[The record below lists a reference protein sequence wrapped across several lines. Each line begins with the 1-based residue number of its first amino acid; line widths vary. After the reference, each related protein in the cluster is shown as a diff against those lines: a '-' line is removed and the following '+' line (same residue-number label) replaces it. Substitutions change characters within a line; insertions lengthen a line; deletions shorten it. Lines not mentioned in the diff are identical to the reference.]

1 VTGASSTTAIIDD
14 GEGSPMGEVA
24 GAAVPTARPARAADV
39 RRVAI
44 ASAVGTT
51 IEWYDYFVY
60 STAAALV
67 FGPRFFPA
75 LSSASGTLAAFATLG
90 VGFLARPV
98 GGVVWGHFGDRV
110 GRKAML
116 VASLLLMGG
125 ATVGVGLLPTYHQI
139 GVLAPV
145 LLVLLRL
152 LQGVSAGGE
161 WGGAA
166 LMAVEHAPAGQRG
179 RYGSFSQIGVPAGL
193 ILAQLVFFV
202 VGNALPDEQFSGWG
216 WRLPFL
222 LSIVLV
228 GVGLFIR
235 LRIEESP
242 VFRAL
247 RTERARSSRP
257 VVEVF
262 RRRPRELL
270 LASTSFIANT
280 AIGYVFL
287 AYLLSY
293 GTSVLKVSRNL
304 MLVVVIVGSVTWLA
318 SIVGSAVWSDRIGRR
333 PVYLVGSVLLV
344 VWSIPFFLL
353 VDTRVPALLIVA
365 VVVLNLGL
373 GASYGPQSA
382 LFAEM
387 FEPRY
392 RYSGA
397 SFSYAVGAVLGG
409 GFAPL
414 VAAALQ
420 SSTGTS
426 LSVSAYM
433 VVVGLI
439 SLVAVLAIRET
450 RERPPKP

>member
-1 VTGASSTTAIIDD
+1 MGSDRMSDVTMSDVT
-14 GEGSPMGEVA
+14 VA
-24 GAAVPTARPARAADV
+24 ETRPDQM
-39 RRVAI
+39 RRVAL
-44 ASAVGTT
+44 ASAIGTT
-51 IEWYDYFVY
+51 IEWYDYFIY

-67 FGPRFFPA
+67 FGSQFFSDLEPA
-75 LSSASGTLAAFATLG
+75 SATLAAFATLG
-90 VGFLARPV
+90 VGFLARPI
-98 GGVVWGHFGDRV
+98 GGILWGHFGDRV

-116 VASLLLMGG
+116 VASLLLMGI
-125 ATVGVGLLPTYHQI
+125 ATVGVGLLPTYDQV
-139 GVLAPV
+139 GLLAPV
-145 LLVLLRL
+145 LLLLLRL
-152 LQGVSAGGE
+152 LQGLSAGGE

-166 LMAVEHAPAGQRG
+166 LMAVEHAPEGERG
-179 RYGSFSQIGVPAGL
+179 RYGAYSQVGVPAGL
-193 ILAQLVFFV
+193 ILAQLVFV
-202 VGNALPDEQFSGWG
+202 AVGVLSDEQFASWG

-222 LSIVLV
+222 FSIVLV

-242 VFRAL
+242 VFTAL
-247 RTERARSSRP
+247 RAEQVQVRLPMIDVLR
-257 VVEVF
+257 E
-262 RRRPRELL
+262 RPRELTV
-270 LASTSFIANT
+270 ASVSFIANT

-293 GTSVLKVSRNL
+293 GTKVLGVDRTT
-304 MLVVVIVGSVTWLA
+304 MLVVVIIGSVSWLV
-318 SIVGSAVWSDRIGRR
+318 SILVTARWSDRVGRK

-344 VWSIPFFLL
+344 VWPVPFFLL
-353 VDTRVPALLIVA
+353 IDTKSVALMIVS
-365 VVVLNLGL
+365 VIVLTIGL

-387 FEPRY
+387 FEARY

-414 VAAALQ
+414 IAVWLH

-433 VVVGLI
+433 V
-439 SLVAVLAIRET
+439 
-450 RERPPKP
+450 

>member
-1 VTGASSTTAIIDD
+1 MTAGPATGQVD
-14 GEGSPMGEVA
+14 
-24 GAAVPTARPARAADV
+24 RRQL
-39 RRVAI
+39 RRVAV

-51 IEWYDYFVY
+51 IEWYDYFIY
-60 STAAALV
+60 STAAALI
-67 FGPRFFPA
+67 FGSQFFSA
-75 LSSASGTLAAFATLG
+75 LSPASGTLAAFATLG
-90 VGFLARPV
+90 AGFLARPI
-98 GGVVWGHFGDRV
+98 GGVLWGHFGDRI

-116 VASLLLMGG
+116 VASLLVMGL
-125 ATVGVGLLPTYHQI
+125 ATVGVGLLPTYEQV
-139 GVLAPV
+139 GLLAPV
-145 LLVLLRL
+145 LLLVLRL
-152 LQGVSAGGE
+152 LQGLSAGGE

-166 LMAVEHAPAGQRG
+166 LMAVEHAPAAQRG

-193 ILAQLVFFV
+193 ILAQLVFFA
-202 VGNALPDEQFSGWG
+202 VGNALSDEEFASWG
-216 WRLPFL
+216 WRVPFL

-228 GVGLFIR
+228 GVGLYVR
-235 LRIEESP
+235 LSVEESP

-247 RTERARSSRP
+247 RAESARSSSP
-257 VVEVF
+257 IVEVF
-262 RRRPRELL
+262 RERPRALVV
-270 LASTSFIANT
+270 ASASFIANT

-304 MLVVVIVGSVTWLA
+304 MLVVVIVGSVTWLL
-318 SIVGSAVWSDRIGRR
+318 SIVASAIWSDRIGRR

-344 VWSIPFFLL
+344 LWSIPFFLL
-353 VDTRVPALLIVA
+353 IDSREAALMIIA
-365 VVVLNLGL
+365 VVVLTIGL

-382 LFAEM
+382 LFAEL
-387 FEPRY
+387 FEARY

-414 VAAALQ
+414 IATALQ

-433 VVVGLI
+433 IVVGLI
-439 SLVAVLAIRET
+439 SLVAVWAMPET
-450 RERPPKP
+450 LGRDVSR

>member
-1 VTGASSTTAIIDD
+1 V
-14 GEGSPMGEVA
+14 
-24 GAAVPTARPARAADV
+24 
-39 RRVAI
+39 
-44 ASAVGTT
+44 ASAIGTT
-51 IEWYDYFVY
+51 IEWYDYFIY

-67 FGPRFFPA
+67 FGRLFFST
-75 LSSASGTLAAFATLG
+75 LSPASGTLAAFATLG

-116 VASLLLMGG
+116 VLSLVLMGV
-125 ATVGVGLLPTYHQI
+125 ATVGVGALPTFGQI
-139 GVLAPV
+139 GVAAPV
-145 LLVLLRL
+145 LLLALRL
-152 LQGVSAGGE
+152 LQGLSAGGE

-193 ILAQLVFFV
+193 LLAQVVFFV
-202 VGNALPDEQFSGWG
+202 VNSSLTPAQFSAWG

-228 GVGLFIR
+228 AVGLVIR

-242 VFRAL
+242 VFAEL
-247 RTERARSSRP
+247 RREETRSRLP
-257 VVEVF
+257 MVEVL
-262 RRRPRELL
+262 RERPREIVV
-270 LASTSFIANT
+270 ASVSFIANT

-293 GTSVLKVSRNL
+293 GTSVLKLGSAT
-304 MLVVVIVGSVTWLA
+304 MLIVVIIGSVTWLVA
-318 SIVGSAVWSDRIGRR
+318 IIASAVWSDHVGRK
-333 PVYLVGSVLLV
+333 PVYLAGSVLLIL
-344 VWSIPFFLL
+344 WSVPFFLL
-353 VDTRVPALLIVA
+353 VDTRQPWLLDVA
-365 VVVLNLGL
+365 VVVLNIGL
-373 GASYGPQSA
+373 GATYGPQSA
-382 LFAEM
+382 LYAEM

-414 VAAALQ
+414 IATALQ
-420 SSTGTS
+420 TSTGNS
-426 LSVSAYM
+426 LSVSLYM
-433 VVVGLI
+433 VGVAVI
-439 SLVAVLAIRET
+439 SLVAVLAFRSVKDADVIPARVAN
-450 RERPPKP
+450 P